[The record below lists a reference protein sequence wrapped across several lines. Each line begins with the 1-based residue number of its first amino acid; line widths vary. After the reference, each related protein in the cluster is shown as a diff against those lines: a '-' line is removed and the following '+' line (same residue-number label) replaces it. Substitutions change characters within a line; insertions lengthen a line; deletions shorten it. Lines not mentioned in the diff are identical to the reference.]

1 MTQKEKYEMIL
12 EEFNIKEYFDRGF
25 KGQDVKIASIESL
38 TSDHGRKV
46 YLTLKTY
53 APLCDVY
60 SFNDEFGISAVGDQN
75 TIDTI
80 MFPKF
85 VEWCIEK
92 KIDIITSSLCWG
104 TDEKVEREG
113 IQRLYDNGIIFL
125 NCAGNDGDED
135 NLNEGYDASNIDVG
149 VISVSGVTI
158 NDKGEI
164 KWAGR
169 DYGSAIDVLGV
180 SENLPILYDADK
192 FMAWSGTSAATPFIA
207 SMFAVLKSYDNRL
220 NSKNVDKYIEDYSS
234 ILTHNSWGYL
244 VFEMPKLTKTW
255 QEEFKESWDK
265 ATLLGVVDG
274 TRPNN
279 YITRNELI
287 VILDRLNLL
296 K

>member
-1 MTQKEKYEMIL
+1 MTQKEKYQMIL
-12 EEFNIKEYFDRGF
+12 EKFNIKEYFDRGF

-38 TSDHGRKV
+38 TSEHGRKV

-60 SFNDEFGISAVGDQN
+60 SFNDEFGVSAVGDQN

-85 VEWCIEK
+85 VDWCIEK

-104 TDEKVEREG
+104 ADEKVEREG
-113 IQRLYDNGIIFL
+113 IQKLYDNGIIFL
-125 NCAGNDGDED
+125 NCAGNNGDED

-169 DYGSAIDVLGV
+169 DYGSAIDVLGI

-207 SMFAVLKSYDNRL
+207 SMFAVLKSSTNV
-220 NSKNVDKYIEDYSS
+220 NSKNAMSYIEKYSDIFEYDGIDYN
-234 ILTHNSWGYL
+234 LFKMPVYKKSW
-244 VFEMPKLTKTW
+244 K
-255 QEEFKESWDK
+255 EEFDESWQK
-265 ATLLGVVDG
+265 ATKLGVVDG
-274 TRPNN
+274 TRPNDN
-279 YITRNELI
+279 ITRNELI
-287 VILDRLNLL
+287 VILDRLKLL